1 MQIGGVIRMSS
12 FVDALKEKMLLGDG
26 AMGTMLVQNGL
37 PSGESPEVWMLE
49 NPKKV
54 QSIHQAYLAAGSQV
68 VQTNTFGA
76 NRLKLQEYQAEHL
89 VKEINITAAKLVRE
103 VVGNKAFVAGI
114 VGPTGQFPAPLGEI
128 PWLELVEIF
137 REQVEALAQGGV
149 DFIFLETFSD
159 LGEIRAALY
168 AAKEY
173 TNLPVACSLTYSK
186 GRTLTGT
193 TPLVAAIVLE
203 AMGADLIGANCSS
216 GPEELLEIMEAY
228 QQSTSLPLLVEPNAG
243 IPELIDGQTV
253 FRATPDFMVSYV
265 EPFHKLGVNLLG
277 ACCGSTPEHILAMN
291 EAIKTLENPAPLRN
305 TLAIEDRLVTRLA
318 SRSKAI
324 TIGSGEPFRL
334 IGERINPTARK
345 AIAQAYRDNNYETI
359 LQEGLSQVEDGADLL
374 DVNTGVAG
382 LQENL
387 LLPQAVHKLQMALDI
402 PLVLDCTDPQALER
416 GLQEYQGKAL
426 INSVNGDNRS
436 LESILPLAK
445 KYGAAVLG
453 LTLNEH
459 GIPSKAEERL
469 TIARQI
475 VEKAEEY
482 GIPRS
487 DIVIDCLVL
496 TAATDPA
503 TAMETVRAIQ
513 LVKQELGVPTTLG
526 LSNVSH
532 GLPQR
537 SWINATFLA
546 LTGGA
551 GLDSAIANPQD
562 NRIKETLLSVALLT
576 GRDPGARNY
585 LAQAAKIKPTLDT
598 AKSSEKATLKN
609 LSSCILNGQ
618 AETVTQLVSKLID
631 SHEPLTIIDQ
641 GIIPALVEIGDLFA
655 AGKAYLPQ
663 LMLAGDAAKAA
674 FEVLKEKLPSD
685 SLVNKGTVVIGTVQG
700 DVHDIGKNIVSAL
713 LENHG
718 FRVIDLGKNV
728 QTSDFI
734 DTAKNEQAD
743 VIALSALMTTT
754 APGMAQVIQ
763 AVQEAGLKSKV
774 IVGGAVVTADF
785 AKEIGADGYG
795 KDAVEAVKVVQNWLE
810 ER

>member
-1 MQIGGVIRMSS
+1 MCIRDS
-12 FVDALKEKMLLGDG
+12 
-26 AMGTMLVQNGL
+26 
-37 PSGESPEVWMLE
+37 
-49 NPKKV
+49 
-54 QSIHQAYLAAGSQV
+54 
-68 VQTNTFGA
+68 
-76 NRLKLQEYQAEHL
+76 
-89 VKEINITAAKLVRE
+89 
-103 VVGNKAFVAGI
+103 
-114 VGPTGQFPAPLGEI
+114 
-128 PWLELVEIF
+128 
-137 REQVEALAQGGV
+137 
-149 DFIFLETFSD
+149 
-159 LGEIRAALY
+159 
-168 AAKEY
+168 
-173 TNLPVACSLTYSK
+173 
-186 GRTLTGT
+186 
-193 TPLVAAIVLE
+193 
-203 AMGADLIGANCSS
+203 
-216 GPEELLEIMEAY
+216 
-228 QQSTSLPLLVEPNAG
+228 
-243 IPELIDGQTV
+243 
-253 FRATPDFMVSYV
+253 
-265 EPFHKLGVNLLG
+265 
-277 ACCGSTPEHILAMN
+277 
-291 EAIKTLENPAPLRN
+291 
-305 TLAIEDRLVTRLA
+305 
-318 SRSKAI
+318 SKAI

-546 LTGGA
+546 L
-551 GLDSAIANPQD
+551 S
-562 NRIKETLLSVALLT
+562 
-576 GRDPGARNY
+576 
-585 LAQAAKIKPTLDT
+585 
-598 AKSSEKATLKN
+598 
-609 LSSCILNGQ
+609 
-618 AETVTQLVSKLID
+618 LI
-631 SHEPLTIIDQ
+631 HI
-641 GIIPALVEIGDLFA
+641 
-655 AGKAYLPQ
+655 
-663 LMLAGDAAKAA
+663 
-674 FEVLKEKLPSD
+674 
-685 SLVNKGTVVIGTVQG
+685 
-700 DVHDIGKNIVSAL
+700 
-713 LENHG
+713 
-718 FRVIDLGKNV
+718 
-728 QTSDFI
+728 
-734 DTAKNEQAD
+734 
-743 VIALSALMTTT
+743 
-754 APGMAQVIQ
+754 
-763 AVQEAGLKSKV
+763 
-774 IVGGAVVTADF
+774 
-785 AKEIGADGYG
+785 
-795 KDAVEAVKVVQNWLE
+795 
-810 ER
+810 